1 MEGCSGRSWS
11 VMAGVIAD
19 VGEEEG
25 GNEVG

>member
-11 VMAGVIAD
+11 AAAGVIAD

-25 GNEVG
+25 GKEVD